1 MNTGLVRGRFCWQPT
16 VYCSFQYV
24 AWKVV
29 TWDNPTVAAVGQLRN
44 ITNVISRWWISRPVE
59 EDHYCPVLICQLNY
73 LSCVH
78 QLFITQDP
86 LLEPWPRQSLD
97 WSSLWKI
104 ARLFGQVRNGC
115 ECGIF
120 FIHSCNSIQIISHL
134 RARVGGNS
142 ERQLWRFEVYTSQ
155 ICQSNVLESTT
166 AFLTNRW
173 ACSWRWSYTIVAQE
187 FPRS

>member
-1 MNTGLVRGRFCWQPT
+1 MKGDLGRILILDMNTGLVRGRFCWQPT

-104 ARLFGQVRNGC
+104 ARLFGQLKVVVYNRGSRISALVDRRIWLDSIWATI
-115 ECGIF
+115 GI
-120 FIHSCNSIQIISHL
+120 
-134 RARVGGNS
+134 
-142 ERQLWRFEVYTSQ
+142 
-155 ICQSNVLESTT
+155 
-166 AFLTNRW
+166 
-173 ACSWRWSYTIVAQE
+173 
-187 FPRS
+187 